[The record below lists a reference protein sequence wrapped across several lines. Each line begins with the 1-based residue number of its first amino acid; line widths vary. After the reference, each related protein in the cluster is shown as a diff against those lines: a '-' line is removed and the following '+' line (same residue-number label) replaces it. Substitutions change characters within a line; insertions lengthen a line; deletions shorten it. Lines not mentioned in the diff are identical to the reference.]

1 MMNRL
6 KLRILSLI
14 GAAAIRL
21 LGRSMSLQS
30 YGFEPVDRLYQEG
43 RNIIL
48 AFWHGQQLMIPLG
61 YRGPHPEILISRHRD
76 GEIIY
81 RIIKRFGFGAVRG
94 STTRG
99 GHGVLRQLIRLG
111 RQGVDLVITPDG
123 PKGPRHCVQPGV
135 VALAKFTGLPII
147 PLAFACS
154 KKNSFPV
161 GTAF

>member
-6 KLRILSLI
+6 KLSILSFL
-14 GAAAIRL
+14 GEAMIRL
-21 LGRSMSLQS
+21 LGKSMSLKS
-30 YGFEPVDRLYQEG
+30 YGFEPVDRVYQEG

-61 YRGPHPEILISRHRD
+61 YRGPHPEILISQHRD
-76 GEIIY
+76 GELIS
-81 RIIKRFGFGAVRG
+81 RIVKRFGFGAVRG

-99 GHGVLRQLIRLG
+99 GQKALRQLIRLG

-123 PKGPRHCVQPGV
+123 PKGPRHRVQPGV
-135 VALAKFTGLPII
+135 VALAKLTGLPIV

-154 KKNSFPV
+154 KKKLFPV
-161 GTAF
+161 GTGF